1 MELYKYFFLV
11 CLLILKSMLW
21 NYIIFFLNDKKKKI
35 KSRRR
40 KKRIEYLFELFVLM
54 SIVYDKLI
62 EEWKLNVLC
71 FINLCDSD

>member
-1 MELYKYFFLV
+1 M
-11 CLLILKSMLW
+11 I
-21 NYIIFFLNDKKKKI
+21 KKKKI

-62 EEWKLNVLC
+62 EE
-71 FINLCDSD
+71 

>member
-1 MELYKYFFLV
+1 MFINIEKYVVKLYNFFF
-11 CLLILKSMLW
+11 KLW
-21 NYIIFFLNDKKKKI
+21 KKI
-35 KSRRR
+35 KSRK

>member
-21 NYIIFFLNDKKKKI
+21 NYIIFFLNYEKKLKVE
-35 KSRRR
+35 

>member
-1 MELYKYFFLV
+1 
-11 CLLILKSMLW
+11 MLW
-21 NYIIFFLNDKKKKI
+21 NYIIFFVNDKKKI
-35 KSRRR
+35 KSRR